1 MKTKKI
7 PSRALRFNAGLEFLK
22 PTALGA
28 PASAGELADVALSST
43 APAPPAPVKLV
54 ALSGEIVNHW
64 WFGPCIHDLAGM
76 TPAAAKLPLDYC
88 HDCDE
93 VIGFSDK
100 QDVATGQ
107 LVMSGKLVPFTAD
120 DRASEVIYKGSPE
133 VGVPYQASIYFDP
146 CSVVIEEVPAG
157 MSTQVNGKDM
167 PGPLTVFRQWQ
178 LRGAA
183 VCPYGMD
190 SKTET
195 QFSAKEQDEVEVKV
209 KGEQAAEAA
218 AEAPAEAAS
227 EVPAEVKP
235 EEKSATEQAAEEVK
249 TEVAP
254 EAEAKTEEKPAE
266 SAVAPTELAADVA
279 SLSAGLKSRNENVQ
293 QVPSGKDFLT
303 AFGAQGGVWFAEGK
317 TFDEART
324 LFTKSLQDQVAE
336 LTGKLAAKD
345 KAHAD
350 EVTALKKTNAEQAA
364 LLAANRGEASPMT
377 FTSAEETAAPKE
389 VGVNNLPEGMAK
401 FAASIKIP
409 RS

>member
-7 PSRALRFNAGLEFLK
+7 PSRALRFNAGLEFIK
-22 PTALGA
+22 PT
-28 PASAGELADVALSST
+28 SIVGELAEKTLTGGGGQPPS
-43 APAPPAPVKLV
+43 PAPVKLV

-76 TPAAAKLPLDYC
+76 TTAAAKLPLDYC

-93 VIGFSDK
+93 VIGFSDA
-100 QDVATGQ
+100 QDVSTGQ

-120 DRASEVIYKGSPE
+120 DRASEVIYKGSPD

-146 CSVVIEEVPAG
+146 CSVVLEEVPTG
-157 MSTQVNGKDM
+157 MSTQVNGKEL

-190 SKTET
+190 SHTET
-195 QFSAKEQDEVEVKV
+195 QFAAKEQSEVEIKV
-209 KGEQAAEAA
+209 KGEQAAEVA
-218 AEAPAEAAS
+218 AETPAEVAP

-235 EEKSATEQAAEEVK
+235 EEKPVTEQTVEEPKVDP
-249 TEVAP
+249 VP
-254 EAEAKTEEKPAE
+254 ETEEKPATP
-266 SAVAPTELAADVA
+266 AVAPTEL
-279 SLSAGLKSRNENVQ
+279 SAE
-293 QVPSGKDFLT
+293 VPAPIVPPAPTGKEFLT

-324 LFTKSLQDQVAE
+324 LFTKSLQDQIGE
-336 LTGKLAAKD
+336 LTGQLAAKD

-350 EVTALKKTNAEQAA
+350 QIAALKKTNAEQAA
-364 LLAANRGEASPMT
+364 LLAANRGEQSPMT
-377 FTSAEETAAPKE
+377 FTSAEETVTPK
-389 VGVNNLPEGMAK
+389 VVKLQTLPDGSAK
-401 FAASIKIP
+401 FAANIKMP